1 MEMVELIGVLDW
13 IDGLEWDPHVRGFL
27 AVFAGFCVWMG
38 SIWIIV
44 SSNNGVRLGT
54 LLSLA
59 GLFAWL
65 TIMGSIWW
73 LYGIGW
79 AGDTPMWEEVE
90 IVEGTDAEG
99 HLTFAAL
106 DEANLLRTESL
117 PSAHEAV
124 VAAAEAAEGEFGADW
139 RTMGSAGLSNDAVE
153 RLVEIQIADAEF
165 GVVVA
170 ERLTPDQVEGLS
182 LAEIDALVA
191 AEQSRNEATTW
202 SELAA
207 VVPGLID
214 QDNATLGGW
223 TLLSTAEAGEAQA
236 SAIAMLLE
244 SDDFSFADQS
254 QFKLLDAYTIG
265 GKDGLPDDPNVLD
278 RVWTRIRQTAQ
289 ITHPTRYGVIQVQ
302 QVAEES
308 LTNLPGTAP
317 QIPVVDEDEPIVS
330 VVMVR
335 NLGNLRQVPAFFTI
349 GSLLIF
355 LSLCYMLHERDKLV
369 MARRAEFEKA
379 A

>member
-1 MEMVELIGVLDW
+1 MEMVELLGVLDF

-27 AVFAGFCVWMG
+27 AVLAGFCVWMG

-44 SSNNGVRLGT
+44 SSNSGVRLGT

-59 GLFAWL
+59 GLFAWM
-65 TIMGSIWW
+65 TIMASVWW
-73 LYGIGW
+73 IYGFGW
-79 AGDTPMWEEVE
+79 VGDGPAWEEVE
-90 IVEGTDAEG
+90 IVEGTDEEG

-106 DEANLLRTESL
+106 DEANRLQSESL
-117 PSAHEAV
+117 PSAHEKV
-124 VAAAEAAEGEFGADW
+124 VDAAESAEAEFGADW
-139 RTMGSAGLSNDAVE
+139 RTLGTSGLSNDEAD
-153 RLVEIQIADAEF
+153 RLVEIQVADAEF

-170 ERLTPDQVEGLS
+170 ERLTADQTEGLS
-182 LAEIDALVA
+182 LIEIDELVA
-191 AEQSRNEATTW
+191 SEQAKNEATSW

-207 VVPGLID
+207 VAPGLID
-214 QDNATLGGW
+214 QDNVNLGGW

-244 SDDFSFADQS
+244 SDDFDFAS
-254 QFKLLDAYTIG
+254 QAEFKVLDAYTIG
-265 GKDGLPDDPNVLD
+265 GKEGLPDDPSVFD
-278 RVWTRIRQTAQ
+278 RIWTKIRSTAQ

-302 QVAEES
+302 QVTEES

-317 QIPVVDEDEPIVS
+317 QAPVVDTDEPIVS
-330 VVMVR
+330 VVMIR
-335 NLGNLRQVPAFFTI
+335 NLGNLRQVPAFVTI

-355 LSLCYMLHERDKLV
+355 LALCYMLHERDKLL